1 MTKCTQEDL
10 EIRTYHLFT
19 YSVPYLGLP
28 WLGVLAGPGLAY
40 AGKPCARPPP
50 WTCSDAGKRSARSCR
65 RLLLWGGSSRSEPGQ
80 AGTKDFPW
88 ATRHAERCI
97 RDARIT
103 CHARRPMPDPV
114 SSQRQPRRRRD
125 SRHIPS
131 TTKIL
136 PFYLDSVL
144 CSASAATSLQTA
156 LGRLCSLGTSRRFFS
171 SRVTCSNSINLQP
184 AEKHTANLKPQKSTW
199 AFLQAWDFFCPCI
212 QGFTLH
218 SAISLEK
225 GRVPCC
231 LRHRCPGPGAPR
243 TRPRSLSD
251 LGTHATERNTGSQAL
266 GLAAAH
272 LRQSCVPSKRRF
284 ARSGLLAIH
293 CLFVLRDSAGPM
305 NLHQVVG
312 PQLVRGPHPLD
323 PPCEDHAG
331 ALPNQDG

>member
-1 MTKCTQEDL
+1 ML
-10 EIRTYHLFT
+10 ESH
-19 YSVPYLGLP
+19 
-28 WLGVLAGPGLAY
+28 AMPGA
-40 AGKPCARPPP
+40 PCPTPFRA
-50 WTCSDAGKRSARSCR
+50 
-65 RLLLWGGSSRSEPGQ
+65 
-80 AGTKDFPW
+80 
-88 ATRHAERCI
+88 
-97 RDARIT
+97 
-103 CHARRPMPDPV
+103 
-114 SSQRQPRRRRD
+114 RD
-125 SRHIPS
+125 SLVGVATVVHIHS

-156 LGRLCSLGTSRRFFS
+156 LGRFFS
-171 SRVTCSNSINLQP
+171 SGSHLPEADSRTRFPNALLRVTCSNSILLQP

-199 AFLQAWDFFCPCI
+199 AFLQAWDFLCPCI
-212 QGFTLH
+212 QGCTLH

-243 TRPRSLSD
+243 TRPRSFSD

-293 CLFVLRDSAGPM
+293 CFLVLRDSAGPM